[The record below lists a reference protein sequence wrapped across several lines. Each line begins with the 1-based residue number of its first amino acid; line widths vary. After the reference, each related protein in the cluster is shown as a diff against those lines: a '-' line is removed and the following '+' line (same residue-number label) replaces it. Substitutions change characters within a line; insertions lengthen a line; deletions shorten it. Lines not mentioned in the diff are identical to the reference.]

1 MSWNC
6 THTEERLS
14 DSLEGLLSR
23 EDAAALSAHASG
35 CADCRKLVAT
45 VVPLVQ
51 RMQRMEMVEEPV
63 HLSAKILDATL
74 GPRKTKAGWERLAA
88 WAGGLLQPRVAIGMA
103 TAMASFVIVLHTVGV
118 TPNKIKKADLTP
130 AGVFRA
136 ANRQVHLTYAR
147 GVKFVNDLRVVYEIQ
162 SRLQPEPQPATAPV
176 HEQQQTPEH
185 QTQPPESN
193 PQQKTQTQP
202 GHSQIHGGTML
213 AFLVTDTFT
222 RRSR

>member
-6 THTEERLS
+6 ALTEERLS

-23 EDAAALSAHASG
+23 EDLAALSAHTAG
-35 CADCRKLVAT
+35 CADCQQLIAT
-45 VVPLVQ
+45 VGPLVL
-51 RMQRMEMVEEPV
+51 RMQRMEMVEEPE

-74 GPRKTKAGWERLAA
+74 GPRKSKAGWERFAGWAA
-88 WAGGLLQPRVAIGMA
+88 GLLQPRVAMGLA

-118 TPNKIKKADLTP
+118 TPNKLKKADLSP
-130 AGVFRA
+130 AGVLRA

-162 SRLQPEPQPATAPV
+162 SRLQPEPQPATVPV
-176 HEQQQTPEH
+176 HEQTPQQ
-185 QTQPPESN
+185 QPQPQDSN

-202 GHSQIHGGTML
+202 GHSQVHGGTML
-213 AFLVTDTFT
+213 AFLLTDGFT